1 MRTIIVID
9 MQKDF
14 YSTEGS
20 LYVNGAEVLPE
31 RFVEVIKDFDNVIFT
46 LDWHPSRHCSFK
58 PQGGIWPPHCVN
70 YTTGASLPESVMEA
84 ATDKNVM
91 FYLKGKDIDKEEYG
105 AFADIPDDQLAA
117 LRDSSE
123 IAIGGLCGDYCVSE
137 SIKMLA
143 KLGFADK
150 LAVLMDCTF
159 SIDDGSTLA
168 KTIKK
173 FKLKTI

>member
-14 YSTEGS
+14 YSPEGS

-31 RFVEVIKDFDNVIFT
+31 RFVEVMKDFDNVIFT

-58 PQGGIWPPHCVN
+58 PQGGIWPPHCVH
-70 YTTGASLPESVMEA
+70 YTHGASLPEAVVEA
-84 ATDKNVM
+84 AADKNPM
-91 FYLKGKDIDKEEYG
+91 FYLKGQNKDEEEYG
-105 AFADIPDDQLAA
+105 AFTDIPEDQLAV
-117 LRDSSE
+117 LRESDE

-137 SIKMLA
+137 SIKVLA

-150 LAVLMDCTF
+150 LTVLRDCTF
-159 SIDDGSTLA
+159 SIDDGSVLK
-168 KTIKK
+168 KTIKE
-173 FKLKTI
+173 FKLKTK